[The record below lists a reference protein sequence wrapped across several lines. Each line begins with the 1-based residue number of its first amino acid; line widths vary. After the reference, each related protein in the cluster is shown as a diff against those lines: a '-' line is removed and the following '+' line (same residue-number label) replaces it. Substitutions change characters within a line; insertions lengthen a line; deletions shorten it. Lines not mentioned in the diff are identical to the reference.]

1 MKPVDKFI
9 EDRDKLCSILQVIV
23 GDNIQFNKDIIPK
36 SFPCAIVILDT
47 EVGIKPTISRFT
59 STLITW
65 TVYLITNAH
74 EVADPDIAV
83 YVLKDKFREGYHL
96 QFNKDIPNVEY
107 YTSRVDGTR
116 PVRIAKLTVTPHQSM
131 SEFKA

>member
-1 MKPVDKFI
+1 MNHVDRFLS
-9 EDRDKLCSILQVIV
+9 ERDKLIAVLQPIV

-47 EVGIKPTISRFT
+47 ETGIKPTVSRFT
-59 STLITW
+59 STILSW

-74 EVADPDIAV
+74 EVADPDLAV
-83 YVLKDKFREGYHL
+83 FVLKDKFREGYQL
-96 QFNKDIPNVEY
+96 QFNKDIPQVEY

-116 PVRIAKLTVTPHQSM
+116 PVRIAKLSISPHQSM
-131 SEFKA
+131 AETKG

>member
-1 MKPVDKFI
+1 MNHVDRFLS
-9 EDRDKLCSILQVIV
+9 ERDKLVAVLQPIV

-47 EVGIKPTISRFT
+47 EIGIKPTVSRFT
-59 STLITW
+59 ATLLRW

-74 EVADPDIAV
+74 EVADPDLAV
-83 YVLKDKFREGYHL
+83 FVLKGKFREGYQL
-96 QFNKDIPNVEY
+96 QFNKDIPQVEY

-116 PVRIAKLTVTPHQSM
+116 PVRIAKLTVSPQQSM
-131 SEFKA
+131 AELKG

>member
-1 MKPVDKFI
+1 MNTTDKFI
-9 EDRDKLCSILQVIV
+9 ADRDKLVACLQPIV

-47 EVGIKPTISRFT
+47 EVGIRFT

-65 TVYLITNAH
+65 TIYLITNAH
-74 EVADPDIAV
+74 EVADPDLAI
-83 YVLKDKFREGYHL
+83 YVLKDKFREIYQT
-96 QFNKDIPNVEY
+96 QFNKDIPSVEY

-116 PVRIAKLTVTPHQSM
+116 PVLIAKLNVTPQQSL
-131 SEFKA
+131 SESKV